1 MEFDRTVIEQVIEA
15 TGMSAKGE
23 GASELPH
30 PMATDAELTK
40 HLDALG
46 RDLIIEDA
54 PVVARSTKEKL
65 SDRAS
70 GRDPAQ
76 KDHNSHV
83 VHALHQLD
91 HRTRYQRAEI
101 DELRNEL
108 ADAREQ
114 IVQLHRRIDRL
125 SGDK

>member
-1 MEFDRTVIEQVIEA
+1 MEFDRTVIEQVIET
-15 TGMSAKGE
+15 TGASARGE
-23 GASELPH
+23 GDAELPH
-30 PMATDAELTK
+30 PMATDAELKK
-40 HLDALG
+40 HLDAVG

-54 PVVARSTKEKL
+54 PAVARTTKEKL
-65 SDRAS
+65 ADRAS

-91 HRTRYQRAEI
+91 HRTRFQRNEI

-108 ADAREQ
+108 ADARAQ

-125 SGDK
+125 AGEE